1 VSAARDGAGAPAP
14 STPTAPAE
22 TRTTGVQLTRRQ
34 LVVLVLLTLTWGI
47 NWPIMKVGVS
57 GLPSAPMA
65 YPPLTFRA
73 LSMVLGLPVLWLAL
87 RMLKVPLAIPRAHW
101 PEVARLTGP
110 NMLVW
115 HVVII
120 FGVQALSSGRS
131 AILGYTMPIF
141 VALVGAFVYGER
153 LTPRQWAGV
162 AAAGTGVLLLLSE
175 EFTSLAGAPAAAA
188 AVVAA
193 AAVWALGTHML
204 RRSTVPVPLLAV
216 VFWMTVACAVVMS
229 LLATVLEGAR
239 WRPPE
244 PHVAAA
250 IGFNAVVVFGFSQA
264 AWLYLARTLPPVAS
278 SISVMLIPVLG
289 VFSGAAFLGEV
300 LHWQDWASV
309 VLMVAAIALV
319 LR

>member
-1 VSAARDGAGAPAP
+1 M
-14 STPTAPAE
+14 
-22 TRTTGVQLTRRQ
+22 TGVSLSRRQ

-47 NWPIMKVGVS
+47 NWPIMKIGVS
-57 GLPSAPMA
+57 GLPSAPLA

-87 RMLKVPLAIPRAHW
+87 KWLKVPLAIPREHW
-101 PEVARLTGP
+101 PAVARLTGP

-141 VALVGAFVYGER
+141 VALVGAFVYGDR
-153 LTPRQWAGV
+153 LTPRQWLGV
-162 AAAGTGVLLLLSE
+162 AAAGLGVLLLLSE
-175 EFTSLAGAPAAAA
+175 EFTKLAGAPLAAA

-193 AAVWALGTHML
+193 AAVWAVGTHML
-204 RRSTVPVPLLAV
+204 RRSTVPVPLLAI
-216 VFWMTVACAVVMS
+216 VFWMTVVCAVVLS
-229 LLATVLEGAR
+229 VLAVVAEGAR

-250 IGFNAVVVFGFSQA
+250 VAFNAIVVFGFSQA
-264 AWLYLARTLPPVAS
+264 AWLYLAKTLPPVAS
-278 SISVMLIPVLG
+278 SISVMMIPVLG
-289 VFSGAAFLGEV
+289 VFSGAVALGEV

-309 VLMVAAIALV
+309 VLMVSAIALV
-319 LR
+319 LRSR

>member
-1 VSAARDGAGAPAP
+1 MQALS
-14 STPTAPAE
+14 
-22 TRTTGVQLTRRQ
+22 RRQ
-34 LVVLVLLTLTWGI
+34 FVVLVLLTLTWGV

-87 RMLKVPLAIPRAHW
+87 KVLKVPLTIPRAHW

-141 VALVGAFVYGER
+141 VALVGAFVYGDR
-153 LTPRQWAGV
+153 LAMRQWLGVLAAGV
-162 AAAGTGVLLLLSE
+162 GVLLLLSQ
-175 EFTSLAGAPAAAA
+175 EFTSLAGAPWAAA

-229 LLATVLEGAR
+229 VLAFVFEGAR

-244 PHVAAA
+244 PYVAASVA
-250 IGFNAVVVFGFSQA
+250 FNAAVVFGFSQA
-264 AWLYLARTLPPVAS
+264 AWLYLAKTLPPVAS
-278 SISVMLIPVLG
+278 SISVMMIPVLG
-289 VFSGAAFLGEV
+289 VFSGAFFLGEV
-300 LHWQDWASV
+300 LHWQDWAAV

-319 LR
+319 LRSR

>member
-1 VSAARDGAGAPAP
+1 MTGGATAKPDMPA
-14 STPTAPAE
+14 
-22 TRTTGVQLTRRQ
+22 TGVRLSRRQ

-47 NWPIMKVGVS
+47 NWPIMKIGVS
-57 GLPSAPMA
+57 GLPSAPLA

-73 LSMVLGLPVLWLAL
+73 LSMVLGLPVLWMAL
-87 RMLKVPLAIPRAHW
+87 KWLKVPLSIPREHW
-101 PEVARLTGP
+101 PAVARLTGP

-141 VALVGAFVYGER
+141 VALVGAFVYGDR
-153 LTPRQWAGV
+153 LSPRQWLGV
-162 AAAGTGVLLLLSE
+162 AAAGLGVLLLLSE
-175 EFTSLAGAPAAAA
+175 EFTKLAGAPLAAA

-193 AAVWALGTHML
+193 AAVWAVGTHML
-204 RRSTVPVPLLAV
+204 RRSTVPVPLLAI
-216 VFWMTVACAVVMS
+216 VFWMTVVCAVVMS
-229 LLATVLEGAR
+229 VLALVVEGAR

-250 IGFNAVVVFGFSQA
+250 VAFNAIVIFGFSQA
-264 AWLYLARTLPPVAS
+264 AWLYLAKTLPPVAS
-278 SISVMLIPVLG
+278 SISVMMIPVLG
-289 VFSGAAFLGEV
+289 VFSGAAALGEV

-309 VLMVAAIALV
+309 VLMVSAIALV
-319 LR
+319 LRAR